1 MIQKVNYIA
10 IAFLTFISIFPNQ
23 KILADNSIQVSNNQ
37 VSTKID
43 SQNSYQINI
52 DAWLSIIQHSQGKLS
67 PQELALIKSAIANS
81 YFQTGKYAAAVEY
94 WRSAINI
101 NESNQQ
107 TLLLANNL
115 NNIAQAY
122 LGLGQTLLA
131 EKKLNEAIII
141 AKEEEQL
148 NSILSSAYLALSNIE
163 KIKGEYIRA
172 ETYSNDSLKYA
183 SGSEEKIAANHNL
196 SQIFYLHSQKLAKK
210 IEDISPQDLDIE
222 SLEEKITSYL
232 DRALS
237 AANKSIELSESE
249 NSQSLITVEAYLQLI
264 KLSSQSKQFK
274 SDYYLKKAETILA
287 ALPNSTRKVYAL
299 INLSEFKQNPV
310 PSLKQ
315 ATEIAEHLEDNR
327 ATSFGLGRLGQYY
340 EQEKQYPEALDWTNK
355 AILAASKTQTHKS
368 LYQWHWQ
375 KGRIY
380 NSLGQT
386 DKSISAYDQAIASL
400 QKIRT
405 ELARSPNEQLDFSQE
420 IEPVYRELLQL
431 LLSHPTSEQIDQAL
445 AIRDLLQLS
454 ELENFFGDDCL
465 ELISRTNKL
474 LPQET
479 GLIHTIILPEATH
492 VIFKQGKQSTSIQI
506 DITQSRLEKLV
517 GQWRYSLENQ
527 VEETYFSLGKNM
539 YNLLIKPIERELALN
554 QPDTLIFMND
564 GILKNVPMA
573 ALHDGQQFLVENYAV
588 NVSLSLNLRIR
599 DERTFTPK
607 AQVLAFGLSE
617 ETENFS
623 ALPHVKQEIRSINE
637 LITVK
642 QFLNTEFIPTRVEK
656 ALIENNYP
664 IVHFATHGKFD
675 GTLEESFLE
684 TYQGRISLE
693 DLENILNEHQLTFPD
708 NPIDLLVLSA
718 CETASINNRAT
729 LGMAGIAIRA
739 GVRNA
744 VGSLWSV
751 SDRSEVYLIKEFY
764 DGLIREQL
772 SPEESLRQ
780 AQMKM
785 IGAEFHPSVWAN
797 LILISS

>member
-1 MIQKVNYIA
+1 MIQKTNYIA
-10 IAFLTFISIFPNQ
+10 ILFLTFLSIFSHHKLLANNLNQ
-23 KILADNSIQVSNNQ
+23 ERNKQ
-37 VSTKID
+37 VSTQIN

-52 DAWLSIIQHSQGKLS
+52 DTWLSIIKQNRDKLS
-67 PQELALIKSAIANS
+67 PQELALIQSAIANS

-101 NESNQQ
+101 NEANQQ

-131 EKKLNEAIII
+131 EKKLNKAILI
-141 AKEEEQL
+141 AQEEQL

-163 KIKGEYIRA
+163 KIKGEYIKA
-172 ETYSNDSLKYA
+172 EIYSNNSLKYA
-183 SGSEEKIAANHNL
+183 SSPREKIAAHHNL
-196 SQIFYLHSQKLAKK
+196 SQIFYLHSQKLARK
-210 IEDISPQDLDIE
+210 IEDISSEDLDIE
-222 SLEEKITSYL
+222 SLEAKITSYL
-232 DRALS
+232 NQALS
-237 AANKSIELSESE
+237 AAHKSIEFSE
-249 NSQSLITVEAYLQLI
+249 NSQSLVAVEAYLQLI
-264 KLSSQSKQFK
+264 KLSSQSQQFK
-274 SDYYLKKAETILA
+274 PDYYLNKAETILA
-287 ALPNSTRKVYAL
+287 ALPNSTHKVYAL
-299 INLSEFKQNPV
+299 INLSEFKPNPI
-310 PSLKQ
+310 STLKH

-327 ATSFGLGRLGQYY
+327 AASFSLGRLGRYH
-340 EQEKQYPEALDWTNK
+340 EQEKQYPEALDWTNQ
-355 AILAASKTQTHKS
+355 AILAASRTQTHKS

-380 NSLGQT
+380 ASLGQT
-386 DKSISAYDQAIASL
+386 KPAIIAYNKAISSL
-400 QKIRT
+400 QNIRT

-465 ELISRTNKL
+465 ELISRPNKL
-474 LPQET
+474 LPQKT
-479 GLIHTIILPEATH
+479 GLIYTIILPEATY
-492 VIFKQGKQSTSIQI
+492 VIFKQGKHSTSVQKI
-506 DITQSRLEKLV
+506 DITQFQLEKLV

-527 VEETYFSLGKNM
+527 VEETYFSLSQNM
-539 YNLLIKPIERELALN
+539 YALLIKPINSELALN
-554 QPDTLIFMND
+554 RPDTLIFIND
-564 GILKNVPMA
+564 GILRNVPMA
-573 ALHDGQQFLVENYAV
+573 ALHDGQQFLVENYAL
-588 NVSLSLNLRIR
+588 NVSLSLNLRLR

-607 AQVLAFGLSE
+607 TQVLAFGLSE
-617 ETENFS
+617 ETQNFS
-623 ALPHVKQEIRSINE
+623 ALPHVKQEIRSISE

-642 QFLNTEFIPTRVEK
+642 QFLNTEFIPNQVEK
-656 ALIENNYP
+656 ALIANNYP
-664 IVHFATHGKFD
+664 IVHFATHGKFN
-675 GTLEESFLE
+675 GTLEDSFLS
-684 TYQGRISLE
+684 TYQGQISLK

-718 CETASINNRAT
+718 CETASSNNRAT

-764 DGLIREQL
+764 DSLIGDGI
-772 SPEESLRQ
+772 SPQEALRQ
-780 AQMKM
+780 AQIKM

-797 LILISS
+797 LILLAS